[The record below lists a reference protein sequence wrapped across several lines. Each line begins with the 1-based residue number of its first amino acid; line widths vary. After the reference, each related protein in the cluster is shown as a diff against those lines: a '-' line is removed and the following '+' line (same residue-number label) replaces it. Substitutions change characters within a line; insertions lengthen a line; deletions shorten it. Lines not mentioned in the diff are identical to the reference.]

1 MGSELKSYDT
11 IYGQPIEVLGHLPG
25 WLMVAVLSVM
35 TASVTEVRKYLIIV
49 TGGVDDLKILGA
61 STNLVGLIYPC
72 GEIGLT
78 DLPNNGVGLRLIRV
92 VEFSKRGYKIRN
104 IFA

>member
-1 MGSELKSYDT
+1 MGSEDKNDDS

-49 TGGVDDLKILGA
+49 TGRGDDLKILGA
-61 STNLVGLIYPC
+61 KS
-72 GEIGLT
+72 ES
-78 DLPNNGVGLRLIRV
+78 
-92 VEFSKRGYKIRN
+92 EKRESGTAGRTGTAV
-104 IFA
+104 FRFG

>member
-1 MGSELKSYDT
+1 MGSVLKIDDT

-61 STNLVGLIYPC
+61 STNLVGLIYP
-72 GEIGLT
+72 
-78 DLPNNGVGLRLIRV
+78 NNGLGLSQLASVSSCKAAIDVGRKQYRPKQL
-92 VEFSKRGYKIRN
+92 K
-104 IFA
+104 

>member
-1 MGSELKSYDT
+1 MGSVLKNDDT

-61 STNLVGLIYPC
+61 SINLVGPIYPH

-78 DLPNNGVGLRLIRV
+78 TR
-92 VEFSKRGYKIRN
+92 
-104 IFA
+104 

>member
-1 MGSELKSYDT
+1 M
-11 IYGQPIEVLGHLPG
+11 LGHLPG

-61 STNLVGLIYPC
+61 STNLVGIIYPR
-72 GEIGLT
+72 GETTLS
-78 DLPNNGVGLRLIRV
+78 
-92 VEFSKRGYKIRN
+92 EFFWS
-104 IFA
+104 